1 MIVFF
6 IEDDIKISN
15 VISENDFY
23 LQKITQTMFT
33 TYTYG

>member
-15 VISENDFY
+15 VISLSAKDNSDNVYHLY
-23 LQKITQTMFT
+23 LWMN
-33 TYTYG
+33 